1 MTKPLRFAIFP
12 VLASLLFLACKKE
25 GTITAATSGQAN
37 GTTLF
42 QLLPP
47 ESTGVTFVN
56 QLDEGPNTNILMYE
70 YFYNGGGVATGD
82 FNNDGWLDLYFTSN
96 MGDCKL
102 YLNEGKG
109 GLTFRDVTGQS
120 GAGGRPGPW
129 KTGVNVVD
137 INGDGKLDIYLCY
150 SGALPD
156 EKRKNQL
163 FINTTPLSEG
173 GQGGSRGATFQER
186 AAEFGLDSPGHSNQS
201 YFLDYDRDGDLDML
215 LLQHNPK
222 NLPMLNEAQTA
233 AQLKASSPTM
243 GLRLFRQDKG
253 KFSDV
258 TEKTGLNGSELSYGL
273 GLAIS
278 DFNADGWP
286 DFYVSNDYNVPD
298 YLYINTPLSEGGKG
312 GSRAF
317 TNIIQDAINHT
328 SQFSMGNDVADL
340 NHDGLPDLITLD
352 MLPEDNARQKLLLAP
367 DNYGKFDL
375 NVRSGFYHQFMR
387 NMLQLNNGS
396 PSLSEGGQG
405 GSSTPTFSEVGQLAG
420 ISNTDWSWS
429 ALAAD
434 YDNDGQR
441 DLYVTNGYNRDYTN
455 LDFIAY
461 MDNFV
466 QKKGRLQR
474 EDVLEIIQNM
484 PASNVT
490 NYLFRGNGELHFDN
504 ITNTCGMG
512 QPSNSNGA
520 VYADLDKDGDLDL
533 IVNNIN
539 KPAFIYENI
548 VDKKAGNY
556 LQISLKGEGMNTQGL
571 GAKVAV
577 FAGGKQFFSE
587 QNPARGYLSAVSP
600 ILHIGLGKNAKIDSL
615 IIHWQSGKQ
624 EKRTDIAINSTL
636 ILEEKNAQLAK
647 PIKPQYS
654 PVFTPIKSPIN
665 YENPL
670 IAARDFDRQ
679 KLLIGELSTQGPC
692 MAKGD
697 LNGDGTEDLF
707 IGGAAGQAASVF
719 FQGKNGQFSKANA
732 PVFEADKA
740 SEDADAALFDADGDG
755 DLDLYVASGGYHQF
769 QPDDAALQDRL
780 YLNNGKGRFSKSP
793 NALPKATASKGCV
806 AVGDLNGDG
815 HPDLFVGGRVVPGR
829 YPEAPA
835 SYLLVNDG
843 KGVFAEQ
850 TRALAPD
857 LAQPGMVCDAVWVD
871 LNQDGKQDL
880 VTIGEWMPVAA
891 YLNEGGKLRPATEQ
905 VFGKAYNGMWNCIEV
920 ADLNQDGRPDF
931 IVGNLGTN
939 TQIKASDTEPAELYH
954 ADFDENGA
962 VDPILC
968 TYIQGKSYPYLT
980 RDELVQQ
987 LPKFKKRFTDF
998 KSYATVT
1005 TTELFAEGELKKAK
1019 QLTVNHLETTLLLSG
1034 PDGKY
1039 KLGQLPVQAQFAPV
1053 HCIAVLDADGDG
1065 DDDLLLLG
1073 NDRHLKLRLGMADAN
1088 HGVLLRG
1095 DGKGQFRYLPQPQSG
1110 LQVRGDVRCVVQFGQ
1125 SLFFGMSGQPVV
1137 TYKMNESKSK

>member
-1 MTKPLRFAIFP
+1 MTKPIR
-12 VLASLLFLACKKE
+12 LAVFSALVPLLFFACKKE
-25 GTITAATSGQAN
+25 ESTTSASSGQAD
-37 GTTLF
+37 GPVLF

-47 ESTGVTFVN
+47 EKTGVSFVN
-56 QLDEGPNTNILMYE
+56 QLEEGPNTNILMYE

-96 MGDCKL
+96 MGGCKL

-163 FINTTPLSEG
+163 FINSTPTPPSG
-173 GQGGSRGATFQER
+173 GRGAGGATFQER

-233 AQLKASSPTM
+233 LQLKASSPTM

-253 KFSDV
+253 KFADV
-258 TEKTGLNGSELSYGL
+258 TEKTGLNCSELSYGL
-273 GLAIS
+273 GLALS

-298 YLYINTPLSEGGKG
+298 YLYLNNGDGTFSDKKK
-312 GSRAF
+312 
-317 TNIIQDAINHT
+317 DAINHT

-367 DNYGKFDL
+367 DNFGKFDL
-375 NVRSGFYHQFMR
+375 NVRSGFYYQFMR
-387 NMLQLNNGS
+387 NMLQLNNGD
-396 PSLSEGGQG
+396 G
-405 GSSTPTFSEVGQLAG
+405 TFSEVGQLAG

-441 DLYVTNGYNRDYTN
+441 DLYITNGYNRDYTN

-461 MDNFV
+461 MDNYV

-474 EDVLEIIQNM
+474 EDVLEIIKNM

-504 ITNTCGMG
+504 ITNACGMG

-533 IVNNIN
+533 IVNNVN

-548 VDKKAGNY
+548 VDKKSGNY

-571 GAKVAV
+571 GAKVSV
-577 FAGGKQFFSE
+577 FTGGKQFFAE
-587 QNPARGYLSAVSP
+587 QNPTRGYLSAVSP
-600 ILHIGLGKNAKIDSL
+600 VLHFGLGETANIDSL
-615 IIHWQSGKQ
+615 VINWPTGKR
-624 EKRTDIAINSTL
+624 EKRTDIAINST
-636 ILEEKNAQLAK
+636 IVLEEKNAQLSK
-647 PIKPQYS
+647 PIKAKYAPI
-654 PVFTPIKSPIN
+654 FTLIKSPIN
-665 YENPL
+665 YGNPPTKS
-670 IAARDFDRQ
+670 RDFDRQ
-679 KLLIGELSTQGPC
+679 KLLIGELSTHGPC

-697 LNGDGTEDLF
+697 LNGDGTEDIF

-719 FQGKNGQFSKANA
+719 FQGKNGQFTKASQPA
-732 PVFEADKA
+732 FEADKA
-740 SEDADAALFDADGDG
+740 SEDADAALFDADVDG
-755 DLDLYVASGGYHQF
+755 DLDIYVASGGYHQF
-769 QPDDAALQDRL
+769 QPDDPNLQDRL
-780 YLNNGKGRFSKSP
+780 YFNNGKGGFAKQQ

-806 AVGDLNGDG
+806 AVGDVNGDG
-815 HPDLFVGGRVVPGR
+815 HPDLFVGGRLVPSR

-850 TRALAPD
+850 TKTLAPD
-857 LAQPGMVCDAVWVD
+857 LAQPGMVCDAVWAD
-871 LNQDGKQDL
+871 LNGDGKQDL
-880 VTIGEWMPVAA
+880 VTVGEWMPVAA
-891 YLNEGGKLRPATEQ
+891 YLNEGGKLKPATEQ
-905 VFGKAYNGMWNCIEV
+905 VFGKAYNGLWNCIEM
-920 ADLNQDGRPDF
+920 ADLNGDGRPDF
-931 IVGNLGTN
+931 VVGNLGTN
-939 TQIKASDTEPAELYH
+939 TQIKASDAKPAELFH
-954 ADFDENGA
+954 ADFDDNGA

-968 TYIQGKSYPYLT
+968 TYVQGKSYPYLT

-998 KSYATVT
+998 KSYSTVT
-1005 TTELFAEGELKKAK
+1005 VADLFSEGELKKAK
-1019 QLTVNHLETTLLLSG
+1019 RLTINHLETILFLSNG
-1034 PDGKY
+1034 SGGY
-1039 KLGQLPVQAQFAPV
+1039 SFGQLPIQAQFAPV
-1053 HCIAVLDADGDG
+1053 HCIAVLDADKDG
-1065 DDDLLLLG
+1065 HDDLLLLG

-1088 HGVLLRG
+1088 LGVLLRG
-1095 DGKGQFRYLPQPQSG
+1095 NGKGGFSYVPQPQSG
-1110 LQVRGDVRCVVQFGQ
+1110 LQVRADVRCVEQVGEVVLLGVNGQ
-1125 SLFFGMSGQPVV
+1125 GMAAYSL
-1137 TYKMNESKSK
+1137 KK